1 MVNAGHDERP
11 PLVLVVEGDEEI
23 GAKLADY
30 LGARGMTAV
39 AVDSLPSARQLLK
52 RKQFDAVFLDLNLG
66 EHAGLALAREVAE
79 SGGPPVVIASSRID
93 ESDRVLGL
101 ELGADDYLVK
111 PYSFRELL
119 ARLKVV
125 LRRTRRAGP
134 ASPARRVARFGRWTL
149 DESSLRLID
158 PSGRDVPVTGG
169 EMSLLRVFLEHP
181 DRVLGR
187 SQILALTKRHDAEVF
202 DRAIDVLVGRLR
214 RKIESDPRRPR
225 LILTVRGEGYRFTET
240 VSWTASSD

>member
-1 MVNAGHDERP
+1 VVNAVHDERP
-11 PLVLVVEGDEEI
+11 PVVLIVEGDEEI
-23 GAKLADY
+23 GTKLADY

-52 RKQFDAVFLDLNLG
+52 SKPFDAVLLDLNLG
-66 EHAGLALAREVAE
+66 EHAGLGLAREVAE
-79 SGGPPVVIASSRID
+79 SGGPPVVIASSRVD

-125 LRRTRRAGP
+125 LRRTRRSRPG
-134 ASPARRVARFGRWTL
+134 SPARRVARFGRWTL
-149 DESSLRLID
+149 DESALRLID

-187 SQILALTKRHDAEVF
+187 SQILALTKRSDAEVF

-225 LILTVRGEGYRFTET
+225 LILTVRGEGYRFTEN

>member
-1 MVNAGHDERP
+1 MANVGYDDRP
-11 PLVLVVEGDEEI
+11 PVVLVVEGDEDV
-23 GAKLADY
+23 GAKLTDY
-30 LGARGMTAV
+30 FGARGMTAL
-39 AVDSLPSARQLLK
+39 AVDSLASARRLLK
-52 RKQFDAVFLDLNLG
+52 SRQFDAIFLDLNLG

-125 LRRTRRAGP
+125 LRRARRSRPHAP
-134 ASPARRVARFGRWTL
+134 VRRVARFGRWTL
-149 DESSLRLID
+149 DESALRLID

-169 EMSLLRVFLEHP
+169 EMALLRVFLEHP

-187 SQILALTKRHDAEVF
+187 NQILALTKRNDAEVF
-202 DRAIDVLVGRLR
+202 ERAIDVLVGRLR

-225 LILTVRGEGYRFTET
+225 LILTVRGEGYRFTEN
-240 VSWTASSD
+240 VSWTSLSD